1 MLKPRPVLCPGF
13 CFYEYLSFPVIPPP
27 CITRIVT
34 GVLMVNP
41 ACFTNTL
48 SVATRK
54 RLQWSTDPSLQNKEK
69 NKTGNYIPN
78 GLNQY
83 THINGQPIGYDTNAN
98 LTNDGSTLYTYDMEN
113 RLVASSGAVTSA
125 FKYDPLGRLH
135 QATIN
140 NVATQFL
147 YDGDALIAEYNS
159 AGTHTRR

>member
-1 MLKPRPVLCPGF
+1 
-13 CFYEYLSFPVIPPP
+13 
-27 CITRIVT
+27 
-34 GVLMVNP
+34 
-41 ACFTNTL
+41 
-48 SVATRK
+48 
-54 RLQWSTDPSLQNKEK
+54 LQWSTHPSLQDKEK
-69 NKTGNYIPN
+69 NKTGNYTPN

-140 NVATQFL
+140 NVVTQFL
-147 YDGDALIAEYNS
+147 YAGDALIAEYNS
-159 AGTHTRR
+159 AGTHTHRYVHGDQVDEPWVQYPNSDVGATNRVYLHAVK